1 MCFCVGGC
9 CRGETLLLLLLL
21 LWWCIPLF
29 VSFLARSFVSAA
41 INSSGF
47 LLSGRVLIQGQG
59 VTEYGVT
66 DREGAQGGPGGGSGL
81 VGGWGE
87 RRGRES
93 GASVARLEKT
103 TW

>member
-9 CRGETLLLLLLL
+9 CRGETLLLFLLL

-29 VSFLARSFVSAA
+29 VSFLARSFFSAA
-41 INSSGF
+41 INSSGS

-59 VTEYGVT
+59 VIEYGVT
-66 DREGAQGGPGGGSGL
+66 DREGAQGGPGGGSG
-81 VGGWGE
+81 WGE
-87 RRGRES
+87 SRGRER